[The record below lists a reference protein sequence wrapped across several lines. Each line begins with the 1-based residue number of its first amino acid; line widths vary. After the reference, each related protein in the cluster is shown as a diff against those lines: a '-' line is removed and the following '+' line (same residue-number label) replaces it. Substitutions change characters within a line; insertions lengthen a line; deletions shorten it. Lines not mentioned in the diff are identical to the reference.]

1 MGVVLLRPVLRR
13 LASQRIFG
21 CSRVLQAALFHGDTY
36 FPSAERFQ
44 ARWLSTLG
52 VELDRGRIP
61 EASRQTPTVIQR
73 ASINQQLEHKF
84 ETILCNPRG
93 IATCSE
99 EDLIFVSDSLHDRII
114 VLDGSGRVLDYIGS
128 IAGFEDGSFE
138 SARLRRPSSIVFDKE
153 KKLLYIADCENH
165 AIRRAHISS
174 RMVDTL
180 YPKPDEC
187 PGFLQRWLHRLGI
200 LQGSSQK
207 RSNVSNDYEMTYPW
221 HLSVVSSGHVIAS
234 TQWFKQS
241 WMIDVD
247 TGALTVEP
255 DQEPATTFKK
265 LMKSKI
271 AELEDNNLDWE
282 SVYEALVSK
291 GLACEGLSNVV
302 SQVAALAREIV
313 VIDPETHQVSRLD
326 LSSGYLSPM
335 QLSNVAI
342 LGLPAWWCSYDN
354 PQVASSLERLHE
366 GRTEEDIVTF
376 AIQPGRHL
384 ICVNVALPRGTLLA
398 EPFTEECL
406 WRQSRGSV
414 VDLSTFEG
422 ELKSRKVTAA
432 QRYFDDLN
440 FLDGTKEYDLEDP
453 AEVLHILQQSP
464 SRLSLCSTV
473 DVSLGTGEVVFDAV
487 LYLKPDWSVDSEIKP
502 DFPNDCGEFSGHARK
517 VTMRFSQN
525 LEVFSDGAV
534 MMKHLNFRVRCVVSA
549 DASATSTMQLDVQ
562 L

>member
-234 TQWFKQS
+234 TQW
-241 WMIDVD
+241 
-247 TGALTVEP
+247 
-255 DQEPATTFKK
+255 
-265 LMKSKI
+265 
-271 AELEDNNLDWE
+271 
-282 SVYEALVSK
+282 
-291 GLACEGLSNVV
+291 
-302 SQVAALAREIV
+302 
-313 VIDPETHQVSRLD
+313 
-326 LSSGYLSPM
+326 
-335 QLSNVAI
+335 
-342 LGLPAWWCSYDN
+342 
-354 PQVASSLERLHE
+354 
-366 GRTEEDIVTF
+366 
-376 AIQPGRHL
+376 
-384 ICVNVALPRGTLLA
+384 
-398 EPFTEECL
+398 
-406 WRQSRGSV
+406 
-414 VDLSTFEG
+414 
-422 ELKSRKVTAA
+422 
-432 QRYFDDLN
+432 
-440 FLDGTKEYDLEDP
+440 
-453 AEVLHILQQSP
+453 
-464 SRLSLCSTV
+464 
-473 DVSLGTGEVVFDAV
+473 
-487 LYLKPDWSVDSEIKP
+487 
-502 DFPNDCGEFSGHARK
+502 
-517 VTMRFSQN
+517 
-525 LEVFSDGAV
+525 
-534 MMKHLNFRVRCVVSA
+534 
-549 DASATSTMQLDVQ
+549 
-562 L
+562 